1 MQKRGKTALT
11 LVGFAVMLAALLALM
26 AGIGA
31 KKDGFDIDEFFTYG
45 LANSYHQ
52 PFLNTETGRWISG
65 KAFSDYLTASGHAHE
80 YLNVYE
86 NQIADVHPP
95 LYYLFVHAVCSVF
108 RDPPFTKWTGIG
120 LNLFFFSLTQL
131 GLLLLSARLLS
142 DGERLTLTPSA
153 LLPGLLYGLSAGAAS
168 SVVFIRMYA
177 MMTMWAVWLALALA
191 ALWVGGQTVWRMRAL
206 AAVLIAGFLTQ
217 YYFVVLACMLCGA
230 YFFARLARREFAAA
244 GRFAL
249 WCFFA
254 LALAVGLFPWCLNHI
269 FGGYR
274 GKGAMESAAALRLS
288 DMCRWFKILWQTLDA
303 QQFGGLLLA
312 LVCVG
317 AALAFWPLKKAGQG
331 LLRGA
336 GLSAAALLACAA
348 YVLVIAVV
356 SPYKVDR
363 YIFCVYPLATVALFM
378 LFARGGCRFGSRRGS
393 ACLLACAVLAAC
405 GARVNRGQQVHYLYP
420 GDSAYLAACEE
431 NAALPCVVLGTNDMT
446 QNTLELAA
454 FDRVFL
460 LDADDAQG
468 VAPALEA
475 LGEEPDGF
483 IFFERYHDE
492 ANIETVLRTT
502 GLERAERLFE
512 HQYQVYWVH

>member
-1 MQKRGKTALT
+1 M
-11 LVGFAVMLAALLALM
+11 
-26 AGIGA
+26 
-31 KKDGFDIDEFFTYG
+31 
-45 LANSYHQ
+45 
-52 PFLNTETGRWISG
+52 
-65 KAFSDYLTASGHAHE
+65 
-80 YLNVYE
+80 
-86 NQIADVHPP
+86 
-95 LYYLFVHAVCSVF
+95 
-108 RDPPFTKWTGIG
+108 
-120 LNLFFFSLTQL
+120 
-131 GLLLLSARLLS
+131 
-142 DGERLTLTPSA
+142 
-153 LLPGLLYGLSAGAAS
+153 
-168 SVVFIRMYA
+168 
-177 MMTMWAVWLALALA
+177 
-191 ALWVGGQTVWRMRAL
+191 
-206 AAVLIAGFLTQ
+206 
-217 YYFVVLACMLCGA
+217 
-230 YFFARLARREFAAA
+230 
-244 GRFAL
+244 
-249 WCFFA
+249 
-254 LALAVGLFPWCLNHI
+254 
-269 FGGYR
+269 
-274 GKGAMESAAALRLS
+274 
-288 DMCRWFKILWQTLDA
+288 
-303 QQFGGLLLA
+303 
-312 LVCVG
+312 VCVG

-378 LFARGGCRFGSRRGS
+378 LFARGGCRSGRGRARRAGGLRG
-393 ACLLACAVLAAC
+393 AGGR

-460 LDADDAQG
+460 LDAEDAQG

-483 IFFERYHDE
+483 ILFERYHDE

>member
-26 AGIGA
+26 MSIGA

-52 PFLNTETGRWISG
+52 PFLNAETGRWISG

-95 LYYLFVHAVCSVF
+95 LYYLFMHAACSVF

-120 LNLFFFSLTQL
+120 LNLFFFSLMQL

-142 DGERLTLTPSA
+142 DGERLTLTPAA
-153 LLPGLLYGLSAGAAS
+153 LLPGLLYGLSAGAVS

-206 AAVLIAGFLTQ
+206 AAMLIAGFLTQ

-230 YFFARLARREFAAA
+230 YFFARLARREFAA
-244 GRFAL
+244 
-249 WCFFA
+249 
-254 LALAVGLFPWCLNHI
+254 AVGLFPWCLNHI

-303 QQFGGLLLA
+303 QQFGGLLLVVLLSCRRQA
-312 LVCVG
+312 LLDGLVQGHALLETTLQFDVGSRVGLCKLFPIDPLVISHDHSLQRSQRLLDLCVG
-317 AALAFWPLKKAGQG
+317 FHRQMVTLAL
-331 LLRGA
+331 
-336 GLSAAALLACAA
+336 
-348 YVLVIAVV
+348 
-356 SPYKVDR
+356 
-363 YIFCVYPLATVALFM
+363 
-378 LFARGGCRFGSRRGS
+378 
-393 ACLLACAVLAAC
+393 
-405 GARVNRGQQVHYLYP
+405 
-420 GDSAYLAACEE
+420 
-431 NAALPCVVLGTNDMT
+431 
-446 QNTLELAA
+446 
-454 FDRVFL
+454 
-460 LDADDAQG
+460 
-468 VAPALEA
+468 
-475 LGEEPDGF
+475 
-483 IFFERYHDE
+483 
-492 ANIETVLRTT
+492 
-502 GLERAERLFE
+502 
-512 HQYQVYWVH
+512 

>member
-11 LVGFAVMLAALLALM
+11 LVGFSVMLAALLALM
-26 AGIGA
+26 ASIGA

-52 PFLNTETGRWISG
+52 PFLNAETGRWISG

-95 LYYLFVHAVCSVF
+95 LYYLFVHAACSVF

-142 DGERLTLTPSA
+142 DGERLTLTPAA

-177 MMTMWAVWLALALA
+177 MMTMWAVWLALALS

-483 IFFERYHDE
+483 ILFERYHDE

-502 GLERAERLFE
+502 GLECAERLFE

>member
-11 LVGFAVMLAALLALM
+11 LAGFAVMLAALLAM
-26 AGIGA
+26 MVSIGA

-45 LANSYHQ
+45 LANSYQQ
-52 PFLNTETGRWISG
+52 PFLSTQTGKWISG
-65 KAFSDYLTASGHAHE
+65 SSFSDYLTAEGHAHE

-95 LYYLFVHAVCSVF
+95 LYYLFVHAVCSLF
-108 RDPPFTKWTGIG
+108 RRPPFTKWTGIG

-142 DGERLTLTPSA
+142 DGEKPELTPAA

-177 MMTMWAVWLALALA
+177 MMTMWAVWLALALVE
-191 ALWVGGQTVWRMRAL
+191 LWGGGQTVWRMRAL

-217 YYFVVLACMLCGA
+217 YYFVILACMLCGA
-230 YFFARLARREFAAA
+230 YFFARLARHEFEKA

-254 LALAVGLFPWCLNHI
+254 LALAVGLFPWCLYHI

-274 GKGAMESAAALRLS
+274 GRGAMESAAGLRLN
-288 DMCRWFKILWQTLDA
+288 DMTRWFKILWQTLDA
-303 QQFGGLLLA
+303 QQFGGFLLA
-312 LVCVG
+312 LVLIG

-331 LLRGA
+331 LKRGA
-336 GLSAAALLACAA
+336 AVSALALPACAA
-348 YVLVIAVV
+348 YVLVIAVI

-363 YIFCVYPLATVALFM
+363 YIFCVYPLVTAALFT
-378 LFARGGCRFGSRRGS
+378 LFARGGCRSGLRRGS

-420 GDSAYLAACEE
+420 GDSAYVAACEE
-431 NAALPCVVLGTNDMT
+431 RAELPCIVLGVNDMT

-454 FDRVFL
+454 FEHVCL
-460 LDADDAQG
+460 LDADDAEG
-468 VAPALEA
+468 VAPALDA
-475 LGEEPDGF
+475 LAEKTDGF
-483 IFFERYHDE
+483 ILFERYHDE
-492 ANIETVLRTT
+492 ANLETILRET
-502 GLERAERLFE
+502 GLESAELLFT
-512 HQYQVYWVH
+512 HQYHVYWVH

>member
-26 AGIGA
+26 VSIGA
-31 KKDGFDIDEFFTYG
+31 GKDGFDIDEFFTYG
-45 LANSYHQ
+45 LANSYQQ
-52 PFLNTETGRWISG
+52 PFLSTQTGSWISG
-65 KAFSDYLTASGHAHE
+65 KAFSDYLTAKGHAHE

-95 LYYLFVHAVCSVF
+95 LYYLFMHAVCSAF
-108 RDPPFTKWTGIG
+108 QNPPFTKWTGIG
-120 LNLFFFSLTQL
+120 LNLFFFSLTQF

-142 DGERLTLTPSA
+142 DGEKLELTPPA

-168 SVVFIRMYA
+168 GVVFIRMYA

-191 ALWVGGQTVWRMRAL
+191 ELFIHGQTVWRK
-206 AAVLIAGFLTQ
+206 FET
-217 YYFVVLACMLCGA
+217 
-230 YFFARLARREFAAA
+230 A

-274 GKGAMESAAALRLS
+274 GRGAIESAAGVRLN
-288 DMCRWFKILWQTLDA
+288 DMIRWFKILWQTLDA
-303 QQFGGLLLA
+303 QQFGGFLLA
-312 LVCVG
+312 LVLIG

-331 LLRGA
+331 LKRGA
-336 GLSAAALLACAA
+336 AFSLWALLACGA
-348 YVLVIAVV
+348 YVLVISVI

-363 YIFCVYPLATVALFM
+363 YIFCVYPLVTVALFM
-378 LFARGGCRFGSRRGS
+378 LFARGGCRFGSRRSS

-405 GARVNRGQQVHYLYP
+405 GARVNRDQQVHYLYP
-420 GDSAYLAACEE
+420 GDSAYVAACEE
-431 NAALPCVVLGTNDMT
+431 NAALPCILLGTNDMT

-454 FDRVFL
+454 FERVYML
-460 LDADDAQG
+460 NADDAQG

-475 LGEEPDGF
+475 LDEKPDGF
-483 IFFERYHDE
+483 ILFERYHDE
-492 ANIETVLRTT
+492 ANVETVLRET
-502 GLERAERLFE
+502 GLESAELLFE
-512 HQYQVYWVH
+512 HQYHVYWVH

>member
-26 AGIGA
+26 VSIGA
-31 KKDGFDIDEFFTYG
+31 GKDGFDIDEFFTYG
-45 LANSYHQ
+45 LANSYQQ
-52 PFLNTETGRWISG
+52 PFLSTQTGSWISG
-65 KAFSDYLTASGHAHE
+65 KAFSDYLTAKGHAHE

-95 LYYLFVHAVCSVF
+95 LYYLFVHAACSVF

-120 LNLFFFSLTQL
+120 LNLFFFSLTQF

-142 DGERLTLTPSA
+142 DGEKPELTPPA

-168 SVVFIRMYA
+168 GVVFIRMYA
-177 MMTMWAVWLALALA
+177 MMTMWAVWLALALVE
-191 ALWVGGQTVWRMRAL
+191 LFIHGQTVWRMRAL

-217 YYFVVLACMLCGA
+217 YYFVILACMLCGV
-230 YFFARLARREFAAA
+230 YFFARLARREFETA

-274 GKGAMESAAALRLS
+274 GRGAIESAAGVRLN
-288 DMCRWFKILWQTLDA
+288 DMIRWFKILWQTLDA
-303 QQFGGLLLA
+303 QQFGGFLLA
-312 LVCVG
+312 LVLIG

-331 LLRGA
+331 LKRGA
-336 GLSAAALLACAA
+336 AFSLWALLACGA
-348 YVLVIAVV
+348 YVLVIAVI

-363 YIFCVYPLATVALFM
+363 YIFCVYPLVTAALFM

-405 GARVNRGQQVHYLYP
+405 GARVNRDGQVHYLYP
-420 GDSAYLAACEE
+420 GDSAYVAACEE
-431 NAALPCVVLGTNDMT
+431 NAALPCVLLGTNDMT

-454 FDRVFL
+454 FERVYML
-460 LDADDAQG
+460 NADDAQG

-475 LGEEPDGF
+475 LDEKPDGF
-483 IFFERYHDE
+483 ILFERYHDE
-492 ANIETVLRTT
+492 ANVETVLRET
-502 GLERAERLFE
+502 GLESAELLFE
-512 HQYQVYWVH
+512 HQYHVYWVH

>member
-26 AGIGA
+26 ASIGA
-31 KKDGFDIDEFFTYG
+31 RKDGFDIDEFFTYG

-52 PFLNTETGRWISG
+52 PFLNTETGHWISG

-230 YFFARLARREFAAA
+230 YFFARLARR
-244 GRFAL
+244 
-249 WCFFA
+249 
-254 LALAVGLFPWCLNHI
+254 
-269 FGGYR
+269 R
-274 GKGAMESAAALRLS
+274 GALRSGASL
-288 DMCRWFKILWQTLDA
+288 RWRWRSA
-303 QQFGGLLLA
+303 
-312 LVCVG
+312 CS
-317 AALAFWPLKKAGQG
+317 
-331 LLRGA
+331 RGA
-336 GLSAAALLACAA
+336 
-348 YVLVIAVV
+348 
-356 SPYKVDR
+356 
-363 YIFCVYPLATVALFM
+363 
-378 LFARGGCRFGSRRGS
+378 
-393 ACLLACAVLAAC
+393 
-405 GARVNRGQQVHYLYP
+405 
-420 GDSAYLAACEE
+420 
-431 NAALPCVVLGTNDMT
+431 
-446 QNTLELAA
+446 
-454 FDRVFL
+454 
-460 LDADDAQG
+460 
-468 VAPALEA
+468 
-475 LGEEPDGF
+475 
-483 IFFERYHDE
+483 
-492 ANIETVLRTT
+492 
-502 GLERAERLFE
+502 
-512 HQYQVYWVH
+512 

>member
-11 LVGFAVMLAALLALM
+11 LVGFAVMLTALLALM
-26 AGIGA
+26 ASIGA

-52 PFLNTETGRWISG
+52 PFLNTETGHWISG

-142 DGERLTLTPSA
+142 DGERLTLMPSA

-274 GKGAMESAAALRLS
+274 GRGAME
-288 DMCRWFKILWQTLDA
+288 
-303 QQFGGLLLA
+303 
-312 LVCVG
+312 
-317 AALAFWPLKKAGQG
+317 
-331 LLRGA
+331 
-336 GLSAAALLACAA
+336 SAAALLACAA

-483 IFFERYHDE
+483 ILFERYHDE

>member
-1 MQKRGKTALT
+1 MGST
-11 LVGFAVMLAALLALM
+11 
-26 AGIGA
+26 
-31 KKDGFDIDEFFTYG
+31 
-45 LANSYHQ
+45 
-52 PFLNTETGRWISG
+52 
-65 KAFSDYLTASGHAHE
+65 
-80 YLNVYE
+80 
-86 NQIADVHPP
+86 
-95 LYYLFVHAVCSVF
+95 C
-108 RDPPFTKWTGIG
+108 
-120 LNLFFFSLTQL
+120 FFFSLTQL
-131 GLLLLSARLLS
+131 GLLLLSRAAAFRRGAA
-142 DGERLTLTPSA
+142 DATPSA

-177 MMTMWAVWLALALA
+177 MMTMWAVWLALALT

-274 GKGAMESAAALRLS
+274 GRGAMESAAALRLS
-288 DMCRWFKILWQTLDA
+288 DMCRWFKILWQTPRRA
-303 QQFGGLLLA
+303 AVRRPLLA

-317 AALAFWPLKKAGQG
+317 AALAFWPLKKGGAGA
-331 LLRGA
+331 LRGA

-363 YIFCVYPLATVALFM
+363 YIFCVYPLAMVALFM
-378 LFARGGCRFGSRRGS
+378 PFQRGGCRFGSRRGS

-405 GARVNRGQQVHYLYP
+405 GARVNRGQVHYLYP
-420 GDSAYLAACEE
+420 GTAPISPPARRTPRCRASCSA
-431 NAALPCVVLGTNDMT
+431 
-446 QNTLELAA
+446 
-454 FDRVFL
+454 
-460 LDADDAQG
+460 
-468 VAPALEA
+468 
-475 LGEEPDGF
+475 
-483 IFFERYHDE
+483 
-492 ANIETVLRTT
+492 RTT
-502 GLERAERLFE
+502 
-512 HQYQVYWVH
+512 

>member
-26 AGIGA
+26 ASIGA
-31 KKDGFDIDEFFTYG
+31 RKDGFDIDEFFTYG

-356 SPYKVDR
+356 SPDKVDR
-363 YIFCVYPLATVALFM
+363 YIRWRRSRCSCSLRAA
-378 LFARGGCRFGSRRGS
+378 AAGSG
-393 ACLLACAVLAAC
+393 
-405 GARVNRGQQVHYLYP
+405 
-420 GDSAYLAACEE
+420 
-431 NAALPCVVLGTNDMT
+431 
-446 QNTLELAA
+446 
-454 FDRVFL
+454 
-460 LDADDAQG
+460 
-468 VAPALEA
+468 
-475 LGEEPDGF
+475 
-483 IFFERYHDE
+483 
-492 ANIETVLRTT
+492 
-502 GLERAERLFE
+502 RAEARRAC
-512 HQYQVYWVH
+512 WPARCWRPAARA